1 MQLNVLHWHLTDTQS
16 FPIQLEKFPQTT
28 GQMAHYGAYGP
39 DKIYTVAE
47 VKDLVTYA
55 NKRGKDD
62 FLGSFINH
70 VHNRRGRESAK

>member
-1 MQLNVLHWHLTDTQS
+1 
-16 FPIQLEKFPQTT
+16 
-28 GQMAHYGAYGP
+28 MAYYGAYGP

-62 FLGSFINH
+62 FFIFSIKKFIF
-70 VHNRRGRESAK
+70 NRKMTYIFRCKDYS

>member
-1 MQLNVLHWHLTDTQS
+1 
-16 FPIQLEKFPQTT
+16 
-28 GQMAHYGAYGP
+28 MAHYGAYGP

-62 FLGSFINH
+62 FFIFSLKKFHFQQKNDLH
-70 VHNRRGRESAK
+70 FQV